1 MHSDGTYDLEFEVGS
16 EDVAERVK
24 PNRIFIVPP
33 RAIMSAPRPAPE
45 PKITSSEAA
54 IKAAS
59 HIY

>member
-33 RAIMSAPRPAPE
+33 RAIMSAPAPE
-45 PKITSSEAA
+45 PKIASSEAA

-59 HIY
+59 HIH

>member
-33 RAIMSAPRPAPE
+33 RAIMSARAPE
-45 PKITSSEAA
+45 SKITNSEPA
-54 IKAAS
+54 IAAAS
-59 HIY
+59 QPF